1 MEKFLK
7 YFKDAVLSRPFTVLS
22 ACFGIVL
29 FVLLGYAIYD
39 FVSSA
44 KIKDET
50 TQKAVL
56 ESELAKFVLAVR
68 LDDGSTLFDNTTDFS
83 KATRTVGVV
92 TLRKPFFGYYLNRA
106 NAKNVV
112 AKSIVWTPPRACT
125 TQFPSQTIPSG
136 SAFGLQACFAV
147 LQNDQSGNFVYF
159 TLKYPTKELTRH
171 VRGADVRFADHVVM
185 RIEGDQVLNLRLAYE
200 TPTLA
205 QSRYPSQLQRFD
217 GIHEVSAYLENGQ
230 SSRAVSAQAYERGDK
245 EDGFGQN
252 YVTILGR
259 IDSNALINKI
269 EQQNV
274 WPSPKVKALKI
285 SLEVVR
291 KSDGLTKGST
301 LMNLPSG
308 IKGEALI
315 SIEQAYVAQVLSKSL
330 LEAHTKQNG
339 KNNILW
345 SSVVLDRQ
353 ESTKK
358 LSRIQIL
365 SDTWS
370 DGLFH
375 FLGYDKVPQI
385 ATNQSLVGIAGVTA
399 VLKSESPRLSDLA
412 TRAFLWLSL
421 TSLLILILA
430 GLWIIAVTRLQRIAK
445 TAYQM
450 TAMPSANASL
460 SVHASYKDEIGKL
473 ARIFDLSIRKSRA
486 KDRQLYFR
494 KTNEMRYAEEQV
506 KSRHSIL
513 EAIGHEIRSPLQSL
527 LNRTFQSAEIHTE
540 LERMRRAVDA
550 LYLATSVESGLK
562 NGLIALERADVA
574 TYLTKYAKN
583 LSEAGKDV
591 SYVGASNSVFAT
603 FDPINFEQ
611 VLEHVFDNADRHK
624 TVGSVAE
631 IRLLDGKDSVVI
643 EIFNQGKS
651 IEDEKLENIFEYGSS
666 SADGI
671 SNLGLGLFVARI
683 YMAGMQGAIRAE
695 NQPEGVAIVITLPR
709 SKWSA

>member
-1 MEKFLK
+1 VEKFLK
-7 YFKDAVLSRPFTVLS
+7 YLKDAVLRRRFTVVS
-22 ACFGIVL
+22 ASLGIAL

-39 FVSSA
+39 FVSNA

-92 TLRKPFFGYYLNRA
+92 TLRKSFFGYYLNRA

-112 AKSIVWTPPRACT
+112 AKNIVWTPPRACT
-125 TQFPSQTIPSG
+125 TQFPSQTIPSS

-200 TPTLA
+200 APTLA

-230 SSRAVSAQAYERGDK
+230 SSRSVSAQAYERGDK

-259 IDSNALINKI
+259 IDSNALIDKI
-269 EQQNV
+269 DQQNV

-285 SLEVVR
+285 SLEVVQ
-291 KSDGLTKGST
+291 KSDGLTKGAT

-345 SSVVLDRQ
+345 SSIVLDRL
-353 ESTKK
+353 ESNKK
-358 LSRIQIL
+358 LSRIQIW
-365 SDTWS
+365 SDIWS

-385 ATNQSLVGIAGVTA
+385 ATNQSLVGVAGVTA

-430 GLWIIAVTRLQRIAK
+430 GLWIFAVTRLQRIAK

-460 SVHASYKDEIGKL
+460 LVHASYKDEIGKL

-562 NGLIALERADVA
+562 NGRIALERADVA

-583 LSEAGKDV
+583 LSEAGNDV
-591 SYVGASNSVFAT
+591 IYLGASNSVFAT

-611 VLEHVFDNADRHK
+611 VLEHVFGNADRHK
-624 TVGSVAE
+624 AKGSVAE
-631 IRLLDGKDSVVI
+631 IRLIDDKDSVVI
-643 EIFNQGKS
+643 EIFNLGKR
-651 IEDEKLENIFEYGSS
+651 IEVDKLETIFDYGIS

-695 NQPEGVAIVITLPR
+695 NQLGGVAIVITLPR